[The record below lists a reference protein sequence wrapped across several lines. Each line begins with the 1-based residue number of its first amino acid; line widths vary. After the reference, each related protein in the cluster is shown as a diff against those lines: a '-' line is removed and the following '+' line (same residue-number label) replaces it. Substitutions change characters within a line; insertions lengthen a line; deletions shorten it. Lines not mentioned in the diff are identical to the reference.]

1 MGWFRSNRG
10 KVTWLALFALTCQLV
25 LSFGHIHVGKI
36 GVAGAPMTA
45 NAAIAVN
52 SGEDSAGLPPAPLQA
67 PQKKRFGFG
76 DDYCALCASINL
88 ANSLVVPS
96 APTVAPPHSP
106 QRAATWNYA
115 GLESAAFRHLFFDA
129 RGPPQV

>member
-1 MGWFRSNRG
+1 MGWYRSNRG
-10 KVTWLALFALTCQLV
+10 KLAWLALFALTCQLV

-36 GVAGAPMTA
+36 GVSLVPMTA
-45 NAAIAVN
+45 NAAIVIN
-52 SGEDSAGLPPAPLQA
+52 SSEGSAGLPPAPPQA

-88 ANSLVVPS
+88 AGSLAVPS
-96 APTVAPPHSP
+96 APTAAPPISVH
-106 QRAATWNYA
+106 RAPTWNYA
-115 GLESAAFRHLFFDA
+115 GLTPAAFRHLFFDA